1 MPDLLYSIL
10 AGAVGGTLA
19 GLAMVRLRRA
29 APAAPAISH
38 TPVPSAEAS
47 APADPTAAP
56 EPAATVAATL
66 QQLNHTLAP
75 KAEEVGSPADLL
87 NIPEFQAAV
96 DAMRRPDA
104 GFDLL
109 RQHALGGNWPLAC
122 AAFIVLRDHPD
133 RQSLADEVLRHLP
146 HTRPYVLPDALRF
159 LTTLDPRP
167 LVGQV
172 VLAAPDWWER
182 NPVIPRFVE
191 AYFEHSAELGDAPTF
206 GTLLDRY
213 ADLDLAPAQ
222 DLLRK
227 VRHPFAARLLEALRT
242 WKDTRIDRAFL
253 SGIGTLWSEDED
265 DRLLIPP
272 AVWQEHLS
280 AAETAICAPRPRSVL
295 VSGAPRIGK
304 SSFLRL
310 LGLRLRDAGW
320 QVFMASG
327 HELMAGQMYIGQLE
341 GRIRQLVEAL
351 HARRRI
357 VWYVRDL
364 GQLAGSGTHRGQAA
378 SILDQIMPAVVA
390 GDLIVVG
397 ETSQAAAARLFQAYP
412 SLRSVIETVALE
424 PMTEDQTLALTTELG
439 RRITDAVGVT
449 VSEPAVATT
458 MELAQHYLGNGQL
471 PGAVLELLKR
481 ATARS
486 LHAGEETLTAAS
498 VIATLSQI
506 SGLPSVILDTSQRV
520 ELAAIRD
527 YFSRRVIGQDEAVQ
541 AVVDRIAMLKA
552 GLTDPS
558 RPIGVFLL
566 AGPTGTGK
574 TELAKTL
581 ATFLFGA
588 PDRMARLDM
597 SEFQTAESTSK
608 ILGKAGESDAD
619 SLIARVRKQPFC
631 VILLDEFEKAH
642 PNCWDLFLQ
651 IFDDGRLTDA
661 NGREA
666 DFRHSFIILTS
677 NLGATA
683 HRRQS
688 FGFLSN
694 PQAYGEDQVLTTI
707 GQTFRPE
714 FVNRLDKIIVFR
726 PLSRELMRN
735 ILHKELALVQE
746 RRGLRERSWAV
757 EWESGAI
764 EFLLDR
770 GFTPEMGARPL
781 KRAIDQLVLAPLAA
795 TLVEHRFPE
804 GDQFLF
810 VRSDGKAIQVEF
822 VDPDAP
828 PAGEALPDTEL
839 DDTLSLPGIMLRPS
853 GSQAERAFLGASWL
867 AIREELDGPEW
878 AALGDTLR
886 AEMADPDFWSRDDR
900 HAVFSRLELM
910 DRIKEA
916 ARTGERLDR
925 RYAQTAGAPQRASRE
940 LASRLAL
947 QLHNLRA
954 GLDDLA
960 AGAPI
965 DALLRIEPA
974 LDAGGGNSHAADWC
988 RRLTEMYRA
997 WADRRHMQ
1005 LLEYAAPGGKG
1016 RPILHITGFGAF
1028 RTLNGETGLHVLED
1042 PALDGVQRTVARVA
1056 VAAGLDRDMP
1066 EGGEYAAA
1074 GQRLAGSAAM
1084 AAIVRRYRDGPS
1096 PLVRDVA
1103 GGWRSGRLD
1112 AVLGGDFDLMGAVAR
1127 KQPAA

>member
-1 MPDLLYSIL
+1 MSDLLLYSLL
-10 AGAVGGTLA
+10 AGALGGILSS
-19 GLAMVRLRRA
+19 LVMRLK
-29 APAAPAISH
+29 PAASPA
-38 TPVPSAEAS
+38 PS
-47 APADPTAAP
+47 TP
-56 EPAATVAATL
+56 EPAPTAEATSPATTVAVPEPATTVAALL
-66 QQLNHTLAP
+66 QRLNQTLAP
-75 KAEEVGSPADLL
+75 KAEEVGSPGEVLD
-87 NIPEFQAAV
+87 IPEFQAALE
-96 DAMRRPDA
+96 AMRRPDA

-109 RQHALGGNWPLAC
+109 RRHALSTNWPLAC
-122 AAFIVLRDHPD
+122 AALIVLRDHPD
-133 RQSLADEVLRHLP
+133 RQSLGDAVLRHLP
-146 HTRPYVLPDALRF
+146 HTRPYVLPEALRF

-167 LVGQV
+167 LIGQV

-182 NPVIPRFVE
+182 NAVVPGFVE
-191 AYFEHSAELGDAPTF
+191 AYFERSAELGDTPGF
-206 GTLLDRY
+206 GSLLGRY
-213 ADLDLAPAQ
+213 DELDLAPVQ
-222 DLLRK
+222 TLLRK
-227 VRHPFAARLLEALRT
+227 VRHPFAPQLLEALKT
-242 WKDTRIDRAFL
+242 WQDTRIDRGFL
-253 SGIGTLWSEDED
+253 SGIGTLWSADED

-272 AVWQEHLS
+272 AAWQEQLS
-280 AAETAICAPRPRSVL
+280 AAETAIGTPRPRSVL
-295 VSGAPRIGK
+295 VSGTARIGK

-310 LGLRLRDAGW
+310 LGLRLHDAGW

-327 HELMAGQMYIGQLE
+327 HELMAGQKYIGQLE

-351 HARRRI
+351 HARRKI

-364 GQLAGSGTHRGQAA
+364 GQLAGSGTHKGQAA

-424 PMTEDQTLALTTELG
+424 PMTESQTLELTTELG
-439 RRITDAVGVT
+439 RRIADIVGVT
-449 VSEPAVATT
+449 VSEQAVATT

-520 ELAAIRD
+520 ELATIRD
-527 YFSRRVIGQDEAVQ
+527 YFASRVIGQDEAVQ
-541 AVVDRIAMLKA
+541 AMVDRIAMLKA

-597 SEFQTAESTSK
+597 SEFQTAESTGK
-608 ILGKAGESDAD
+608 ILGQTGQSGSD

-651 IFDDGRLTDA
+651 IFDDGRLSDA

-688 FGFLSN
+688 LGFLSD
-694 PQAYGEDQVLTTI
+694 PQAYGEDQVLATI
-707 GQTFRPE
+707 GRTFRPE
-714 FVNRLDKIIVFR
+714 FVNRLDRIIVFR

-757 EWESGAI
+757 EWEAGAI

-795 TLVEHRFPE
+795 TLVEHRFPK

-828 PAGEALPDTEL
+828 PASEALLEAEL
-839 DDTLSLPGIMLRPS
+839 DDTLSLPAIMLRPS
-853 GSQAERAFLGASWL
+853 GSQAERAFLSARWL
-867 AIREELDGPEW
+867 AIRDDIDGPQW
-878 AALGDTLR
+878 TTLGNRLR
-886 AEMADPDFWSRDDR
+886 AELADPEIWSRDDR
-900 HAVFSRLELM
+900 HAVFSRLALM
-910 DRIKEA
+910 DRIREA
-916 ARTGERLDR
+916 ARTGERLDQ
-925 RYAQTAGAPQRASRE
+925 RYAHTAGAAQRASRE

-947 QLHNLRA
+947 QLYNLRA

-960 AGAPI
+960 AGSPI
-965 DALLRIEPA
+965 DALLRVEPA
-974 LDAGGGNSHAADWC
+974 LEAGGGNSHAEEWC
-988 RRLTEMYRA
+988 RRLADMYRA

-1005 LLEYAAPGGKG
+1005 LLEYSAPGGKSP
-1016 RPILHITGFGAF
+1016 PILHITGFGAF
-1028 RTLNGETGLHVLED
+1028 RALTGENGLHVLED
-1042 PALDGVQRTVARVA
+1042 PAPEKSVQRTVARISVA
-1056 VAAGLDRDMP
+1056 GGPDRDMP
-1066 EGGEYAAA
+1066 EGREYDAA
-1074 GQRLAGSAAM
+1074 GKRLATLPGT
-1084 AAIVRRYRDGPS
+1084 AAIVRRYRDGTS

-1112 AVLGGDFDLMGAVAR
+1112 AVLSGDFDLMSAVAR
-1127 KQPAA
+1127 KQPAE

>member
-1 MPDLLYSIL
+1 MSDLLYSIL
-10 AGAVGGTLA
+10 AGAAGGILSSLA
-19 GLAMVRLRRA
+19 VARWKRTA
-29 APAAPAISH
+29 S
-38 TPVPSAEAS
+38 PVPSSPEPVPEAEATG
-47 APADPTAAP
+47 PADAAAVP
-56 EPAATVAATL
+56 EPARTVAALL
-66 QQLNHTLAP
+66 QQLNQTLAP
-75 KAEEVGSPADLL
+75 KAEEIGGPGELL
-87 NIPEFQAAV
+87 DIPEFQAALES
-96 DAMRRPDA
+96 MRRPDA

-109 RQHALGGNWPLAC
+109 RHHALGANWPLAC
-122 AAFIVLRDHPD
+122 AAFIVLQDHPD
-133 RQSLADEVLRHLP
+133 RQSLGDEVLRHLP

-167 LVGQV
+167 LIGQV
-172 VLAAPDWWER
+172 VLAAPEWWER
-182 NPVIPRFVE
+182 NAVIPRFVE
-191 AYFEHSAELGDAPTF
+191 AYFNRSAELGDTPSF
-206 GTLLDRY
+206 GTLLGRY
-213 ADLDLAPAQ
+213 AELDLAPAQ
-222 DLLRK
+222 ALLHK
-227 VRHPFAARLLEALRT
+227 VRHPFAARLLEALRI
-242 WKDTRIDRAFL
+242 WQETRIDRSFL
-253 SGIGTLWSEDED
+253 SGIGTLWSADED

-272 AVWQEHLS
+272 AVWQEQLS
-280 AAETAICAPRPRSVL
+280 AAETAICAPHPRSVL
-295 VSGAPRIGK
+295 VSGAARIGK

-310 LGLRLRDAGW
+310 LGMRLHDAGW

-364 GQLAGSGTHRGQAA
+364 GQLAGSGTHKGQAA

-397 ETSQAAAARLFQAYP
+397 ETGQTGATRLFQAYP

-424 PMTEDQTLALTTELG
+424 PMNENQTLELAAELG
-439 RRITDAVGVT
+439 RRIADAVGVT
-449 VSEPAVATT
+449 VSEQAVATT

-520 ELAAIRD
+520 ELATIRD
-527 YFSRRVIGQDEAVQ
+527 YFSSRVIGQDEAVQ

-588 PDRMARLDM
+588 SDRMARLDM
-597 SEFQTAESTSK
+597 SEFQTAESTAK
-608 ILGKAGESDAD
+608 ILGKAGESESD

-651 IFDDGRLTDA
+651 IFDDGRLSDA

-694 PQAYGEDQVLTTI
+694 PQAYGEDQVLTTVS
-707 GQTFRPE
+707 QTFRPE

-746 RRGLRERSWAV
+746 RRGLRERNWAV
-757 EWESGAI
+757 EWEAGAI

-828 PAGEALPDTEL
+828 PAGEALPEAEL

-867 AIREELDGPEW
+867 AIRQEMDGPQW

-886 AEMADPDFWSRDDR
+886 AELADPDFWSRDDR
-900 HAVFSRLELM
+900 HAIFSRLELM
-910 DRIKEA
+910 DRIREA

-925 RYAQTAGAPQRASRE
+925 RYAHTAGTPQRASRE

-947 QLHNLRA
+947 QLYNLRA

-960 AGAPI
+960 AGVPI
-965 DALLRIEPA
+965 DALLRVEPA
-974 LDAGGGNSHAADWC
+974 LEAGGGTGHADEWC
-988 RRLTEMYRA
+988 RRLTDMYRA

-1016 RPILHITGFGAF
+1016 RPIVHITGFGAF
-1028 RTLNGETGLHVLED
+1028 RTLDGENGLHVLED
-1042 PALDGVQRTVARVA
+1042 PAPDSNQRIVARVS
-1056 VAAGLDRDMP
+1056 VAAGPDRDMP
-1066 EGGEYAAA
+1066 EGAEYDAAR
-1074 GQRLAGSAAM
+1074 QRLAALPGTAT
-1084 AAIVRRYRDGPS
+1084 IVRRYRDGTS

-1127 KQPAA
+1127 KQPAE